1 MKRKEFWAASDSLRG
16 LRGESRRRAVGDSIP
31 GSCWVCEEL
40 IVVHIM
46 QPPLPCSPFHSDHTC
61 PVPTVDPLTFPDFYP
76 PTMA

>member
-1 MKRKEFWAASDSLRG
+1 MADN
-16 LRGESRRRAVGDSIP
+16 IP